1 MQTAR
6 AHGAHISTSWGDS
19 VEQVSISDF
28 IEENCPDLGAV
39 ARHNF
44 SSWLSG
50 LVDGA
55 PMSSNVPSHN
65 LPFQRWYRFK
75 EAFSPLMVA
84 ESISC
89 LGFWPTTCL
98 DCFGGSGTT
107 ALTCQFLGIEPTTIE
122 VNPFLADL
130 IEAKLSKYDPRRL
143 IDDYAEVIGK
153 VISRPFDMRTIR
165 GEAWPATMVEPG
177 VKDRWIFPK
186 ETFRRIL
193 SLRQAIDD
201 VADSVNQRLLRVL
214 LGSILVDMSNVV
226 ISGKG
231 RRYRGNWKAT
241 EKSPQDVS
249 SAFQAAFH
257 AAIFDIRT
265 HGSRQSGTYTLLRG
279 DSRVQVENAPQT
291 DIALFSPPYP
301 NSFDYTD
308 IYNVELWVLGY
319 LKTRQDNMVLRN
331 ATLRSHVQVSRDLS
345 WEGLR
350 SPKLSKT
357 VDALRKKRDELWDPN
372 LPDMIGAY
380 FADLDGILRSIRSR
394 MNPDGAVL
402 MTVGDSRYANV
413 LVDVGDILSEL
424 AGGAGY
430 ICEAV
435 TPIRAMK
442 TSAQQ
447 GWQASLSEDLVRLRP
462 A

>member
-1 MQTAR
+1 MNA
-6 AHGAHISTSWGDS
+6 AVISS
-19 VEQVSISDF
+19 F
-28 IEENCPDLGAV
+28 IEENCPKLGV
-39 ARHNF
+39 VERRNF
-44 SSWLSG
+44 SSWLKG

-55 PMSSNVPSHN
+55 PMSSNMSSHN

-84 ESISC
+84 ESLSC
-89 LGFWPTTCL
+89 LGFWPSTCL

-107 ALTCQFLGIEPTTIE
+107 ALTCQFLGIESTSIE

-130 IEAKLSKYDPRRL
+130 IEAKLAKYDHRAL
-143 IDDYAEVIGK
+143 VDDFASVVK
-153 VISRPFDMRTIR
+153 KTSSRSADLRPISD
-165 GEAWPATMVEPG
+165 ESWPASMVEPG
-177 VKDRWIFPK
+177 VNDRWIFPR

-193 SLRQAIDD
+193 TIREAIDE

-214 LGSILVDMSNVV
+214 LGSILVDVSNVV

-231 RRYRGNWKAT
+231 RRYRSSWQATQKA
-241 EKSPQDVS
+241 PQDVS
-249 SAFQAAFH
+249 DAFQTAFQE
-257 AAIFDIRT
+257 ALFDISV
-265 HGSRQSGTYTLLRG
+265 HGARACESYSLLRG
-279 DSRVQVENAPQT
+279 DSRVEVEKVGKV
-291 DIALFSPPYP
+291 DVALFSPPYP

-319 LKTRQDNMVLRN
+319 LKSRADNTALRS
-331 ATLRSHVQVSRDLS
+331 ATLRSHVQIHRDMT
-345 WEGLR
+345 WEGLD
-350 SPKLSKT
+350 SPMLHRT
-357 VDALRKKRDELWDPN
+357 VEALKNKRDQLWNPH
-372 LPDMIGAY
+372 LPDMVGAY
-380 FADLDGILRSIRSR
+380 FADLVGILKSIRGKV
-394 MNPDGAVL
+394 NPEGAVL

-413 LVDVGDILSEL
+413 LVDVGDILREL
-424 AGGAGY
+424 APGAGY
-430 ICEAV
+430 VCEAV